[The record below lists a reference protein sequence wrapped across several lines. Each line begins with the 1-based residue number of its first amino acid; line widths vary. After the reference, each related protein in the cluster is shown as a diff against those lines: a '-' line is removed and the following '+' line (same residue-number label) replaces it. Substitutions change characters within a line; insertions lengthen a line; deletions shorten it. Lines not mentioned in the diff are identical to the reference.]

1 MDKEIVKTIVWCI
14 TGLIVIIIFVFSASK
29 GWLKKISFSKTGL
42 AMEGAEI
49 RQKRSGALNK
59 LLDDQI
65 SGIDYDVKE
74 YSIKTI
80 LVLHDNLLRYLN
92 FFIPVRSIQR
102 NVAGAVRQVLIN
114 YTLQLK
120 DNFKIVLRP
129 EKFKSTMGSIMKL
142 VQSEIMEIVKDEQIK
157 ICYLSGEVCF
167 LFPVFK
173 DDFFSLIRE
182 RITHDWALP
191 LRNYQTLCHEKKI
204 TFYEQFIPS
213 FMELGDR
220 IKADTARECIEKNRK
235 YKEAL
240 EREPEEGEL

>member
-1 MDKEIVKTIVWCI
+1 MDKEILKATVYCI
-14 TGLIVIIIFVFSASK
+14 TFIVAFVIFVFSASK
-29 GWLKKISFSKTGL
+29 GWLKKISFGKTGV

-65 SGIDYDVKE
+65 NGIDYDVKD

-102 NVAGAVRQVLIN
+102 NVSCSVRQVLID

-120 DNFKIVLRP
+120 DNFKVILRP
-129 EKFKSTMGSIMKL
+129 ECFVSTIESIMMRIRR
-142 VQSEIMEIVKDEQIK
+142 EIAELAKDDQIK
-157 ICYLSGEVCF
+157 ICHLSGEVCF
-167 LFPVFK
+167 VFPVLQENFY
-173 DDFFSLIRE
+173 SLVRE

-191 LRNYQTLCHEKKI
+191 LRNYQLISHEKKI
-204 TFYEQFIPS
+204 TLYEQFIPS
-213 FMELGDR
+213 FMELGDKV
-220 IKADTARECIEKNRK
+220 KAETSRECIEKNKK

-240 EREPEEGEL
+240 ERIPERGEL